1 MLNKRILQSL
11 KSYMKAGELPLMLGL
26 LPYFLSKEK
35 VSMELFRSR
44 LNYSMYKKIKKRYV
58 GKKVKDYT
66 QKVKRPLK
74 NPIWF
79 MWLQGID
86 SAPIL
91 VQKNFSYLRKNFGEQ
106 LIEIN
111 SENLSKYI
119 DLPDFILKKKQE
131 NKITNT
137 HFSDLVRI
145 QLLATYG
152 GTWIDS
158 TVLVEK
164 KYFRELPD
172 IVIPRTLKPGKD
184 GNIIPIS
191 SWFLK
196 FPANNPL
203 IVRTRNL
210 LFNYWEKNNQL
221 IDYFLLHYY
230 IVIASK
236 ELDGYIEDLPPIDN
250 SLPHYLMLEMRKRP
264 LDVDEIKNK
273 MKYSRLIKL
282 TNKTI
287 SAYENDNYSRLISIL
302 ETWS

>member
-1 MLNKRILQSL
+1 
-11 KSYMKAGELPLMLGL
+11 MLGL
-26 LPYFLSKEK
+26 LPYFLSKER

-44 LNYSMYKKIKKRYV
+44 LNYSLYKKIKKRYV
-58 GKKVKDYT
+58 EKEVKDYT
-66 QKVKRPLK
+66 QEVKCSLK

-86 SAPIL
+86 DAPAL
-91 VQKNFSYLRKNFGEQ
+91 VQKNYFCLKKDFGEQ
-106 LIEIN
+106 LVEIN
-111 SENLSKYI
+111 SKNLSEYI

-137 HFSDLVRI
+137 HFSDLIRM

-158 TVLVEK
+158 TVLVK
-164 KYFRELPD
+164 KDYFRRLPD

-203 IVRTRNL
+203 VVRTRDL
-210 LFNYWEKNNQL
+210 LFNYWEKNDQL

-230 IVIASK
+230 MVIASQ
-236 ELDGYIEDLPPIDN
+236 ELNNYIDNLPPIDN
-250 SLPHYLMLEMRKRP
+250 SLPHYLMLEMRKRA

-273 MKYSRLIKL
+273 MEYSGLVKL
-282 TNKTI
+282 TNKTM
-287 SAYENDNYSRLISIL
+287 SAYENDNYRKLISIL